1 MGAKIVRVDRI
12 GQVDMIRPKYNLL
25 QQGQS
30 GSLSHAAGHDINYIA
45 LTGALYII
53 GRNDS
58 APTPL
63 LNLVGDFEGGGL
75 MLAFGVVSA
84 LYETQNSGKGQV
96 VEAAMVDGAST
107 LMTIFYGMRAS
118 EMWTEERQDNFLDGR
133 AHFYD
138 KYETKDGKYIC
149 VGSIE
154 PQFYKLLLKK
164 TGLESDPNFSVQMD
178 REKWPV
184 CKAKV
189 RAVFK
194 TKTRGKE
201 FPGRVQT

>member
-53 GRNDS
+53 GRHDS

-75 MLAFGVVSA
+75 MLIFGVVSA
-84 LYETQNSGKGQV
+84 LYET
-96 VEAAMVDGAST
+96 
-107 LMTIFYGMRAS
+107 
-118 EMWTEERQDNFLDGR
+118 
-133 AHFYD
+133 
-138 KYETKDGKYIC
+138 
-149 VGSIE
+149 
-154 PQFYKLLLKK
+154 
-164 TGLESDPNFSVQMD
+164 
-178 REKWPV
+178 
-184 CKAKV
+184 
-189 RAVFK
+189 
-194 TKTRGKE
+194 
-201 FPGRVQT
+201 